1 MVEMFLSILPQLKS
15 KIESFIKQIN
25 VLNKT
30 LISDIL
36 NAISIHQVHKDNAFI
51 EDIYKV
57 IQFEDDLNKV
67 LNVKEDEFLTFAA
80 QMGVTT
86 VLGVLSGRNIFGI
99 GNKHITTNINEVIDS
114 KKKSVGTIGGVVV
127 GVETFIGQ
135 KIYQYMKNYEKSKK
149 IYTDCVD
156 AIQMV
161 NEYIKVKIQDVVI
174 RNEDNIG
181 NVIKKLKELIGII
194 INRSIQAI

>member
-1 MVEMFLSILPQLKS
+1 MSRFLKFIVHFVVLCTIACVVALAVPPFYGVETVIIDDSS
-15 KIESFIKQIN
+15 KVTNLELGS
-25 VLNKT
+25 VT
-30 LISDIL
+30 Y
-36 NAISIHQVHKDNAFI
+36 AIPA
-51 EDIYKV
+51 
-57 IQFEDDLNKV
+57 
-67 LNVKEDEFLTFAA
+67 
-80 QMGVTT
+80 
-86 VLGVLSGRNIFGI
+86 
-99 GNKHITTNINEVIDS
+99 NINEVIDS

-135 KIYQYMKNYEKSKK
+135 KIYQYMKNYDKSKK